1 MVDFRLMQ
9 RLIRIAAVVALLAVL
24 AWSAPAGAV
33 VTCGGTKACVCGA
46 TVVENAKLTADIG
59 PCPSSGLKLM
69 SGVTLDCQGHRISG
83 TTSRDGI
90 TATTVVDVRV
100 RNCLIEGFRS
110 GVRVVGGRDA
120 FIGANVFRNNV
131 KAIRI
136 EGGADSPVVDDNVV
150 QSSKDTG
157 LAMVGAVDA
166 VVSSNVFAGNAKINA
181 RIERVN
187 RGEFLA
193 NVLAGP
199 TKMDLDVRFSKTVVF
214 RDNDV
219 QTTSIKVSGD
229 STELR
234 FVGNDVAAP
243 DIGYRFEVRKDASG
257 VPQAPRGNVVTNGSI
272 LNAPLCFRF
281 SGARDTEVEK
291 VGVRTCAATPYLEKS
306 SNGLLPS
313 GNTVRVQ
320 VVR

>member
-1 MVDFRLMQ
+1 MGRFL
-9 RLIRIAAVVALLAVL
+9 RIAAMLLAL
-24 AWSAPAGAV
+24 AWVHPAFAV
-33 VTCGGTKACVCGA
+33 ETCGGTKTCSCGA
-46 TVVENAKLTADIG
+46 TVVENVKLAADLG
-59 PCPSSGLKLM
+59 PCPAGGLKLM

-83 TTSRDGI
+83 TPSRDGI

-100 RNCLIEGFRS
+100 RNCTIEGFRS
-110 GVRVVGGRDA
+110 GVRIVGGRDA
-120 FIGANVFRNNV
+120 FVGANVFRGNV

-136 EGGADSPVVDDNVV
+136 EGGADSPVIDDNVIEA
-150 QSSKDTG
+150 SKDTG

-166 VVSSNVFAGNAKINA
+166 VVSSNVFSGNAKINA
-181 RIERVN
+181 RIEQVV

-199 TKMDLDVRFSKTVVF
+199 TKADLDVRFVRTVVF

-219 QTTSIKVSGD
+219 QTTSVKVSGD

-234 FVGNDVAAP
+234 FVDNDVAAP

-257 VPQAPRGNVVTNGSI
+257 IPRAPYGNVVTNGAI

-291 VGVRTCAATPYLEKS
+291 VDVRTCAATPYLEKS